1 MAKHRV
7 SKEGRSL
14 FGSRKRDSLFE
25 RSFTRCHGCGD
36 DVYVLAEDCR
46 ACGAVLHPA
55 SVNSAPN
62 PVPNPAPDP
71 VRHAQP
77 VPQAHYAQLA
87 RQSQPLAHTRPAQPR
102 PTQHRPVLQARPVHY
117 AQLASQARR
126 AAGADEGQLRAS

>member
-46 ACGAVLHPA
+46 ACGAVLNA
-55 SVNSAPN
+55 ATS
-62 PVPNPAPDP
+62 NPAPEP

-87 RQSQPLAHTRPAQPR
+87 RQAQPLAQP
-102 PTQHRPVLQARPVHY
+102 RPVLQARPVHY
-117 AQLASQARR
+117 AQLASQARL
-126 AAGADEGQLRAS
+126 AAVAGEPKLRAS